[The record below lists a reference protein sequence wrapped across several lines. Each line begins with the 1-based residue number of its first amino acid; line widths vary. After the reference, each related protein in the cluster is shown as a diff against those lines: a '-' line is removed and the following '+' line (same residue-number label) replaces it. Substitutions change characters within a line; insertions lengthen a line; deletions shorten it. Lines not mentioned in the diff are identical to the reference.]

1 MSFFKNKL
9 NKESKLRISSVF
21 LKKIA
26 YHTLRN
32 KTKLYFL
39 EIMLACNDFKIVSK
53 RNLKL
58 NLSIFLSVT
67 VHECTYTFQFSSSWY
82 ADSTNAE
89 HDLKTNVFLEFKFSK
104 TLLLTVIPHQRGR
117 GGVTYFAMVKFARV
131 RFKTSPIRSM
141 TH

>member
-1 MSFFKNKL
+1 M

-21 LKKIA
+21 LKKLHIIP
-26 YHTLRN
+26 YV
-32 KTKLYFL
+32 TKPSYIFWRSCLHV
-39 EIMLACNDFKIVSK
+39 MT
-53 RNLKL
+53 LKL
-58 NLSIFLSVT
+58 SLKGIRNSTLVFLSVT
-67 VHECTYTFQFSSSWY
+67 VHECTYTFQFCSSWY

-131 RFKTSPIRSM
+131 RFKTSPFRSM
-141 TH
+141 TY